1 MGRVLFAAFQSPI
14 TQKIYTDNIV
24 FEYLWYSEN
33 YMKLT
38 LAKVSLLSSNVHH
51 EMNLY
56 SAERPDWV
64 ESNLVYDHTSDYQ
77 NWMARMQES
86 DLQTSMITDR
96 LCKILFPII
105 FLCLIKTMT
114 KFKKQ
119 TSHWWN
125 VFINKKE
132 NVNTKLHKI
141 HNNSTCTRC
150 YI

>member
-64 ESNLVYDHTSDYQ
+64 ESNLVYDHTGDYQ

-96 LCKILFPII
+96 LCKILFPNN
-105 FLCLIKTMT
+105 
-114 KFKKQ
+114 Q
-119 TSHWWN
+119 N
-125 VFINKKE
+125 YD
-132 NVNTKLHKI
+132 KI
-141 HNNSTCTRC
+141 QETD
-150 YI
+150 